1 MMPWNINFGV
11 KAKPVIKHTGL
22 DQAIMDDLIMNDT
35 SVGPSDATTNITEEN
50 TQTSGK
56 IKT

>member
-1 MMPWNINFGV
+1 
-11 KAKPVIKHTGL
+11 
-22 DQAIMDDLIMNDT
+22 MNDT

-56 IKT
+56 IKTLKIIFSKRNANSEEYRI

>member
-1 MMPWNINFGV
+1 
-11 KAKPVIKHTGL
+11 
-22 DQAIMDDLIMNDT
+22 MDDLIMNGK

-56 IKT
+56 IKTLKNNIEKLA